1 MRISFA
7 LIVAAGLSALTG
19 VARDARATGAP
30 AGDQGA
36 SRFVLASVADGEGQ
50 PVVGLSH
57 EDFVIQEGN
66 ERCETLAASP
76 ARYPIAILVDTS
88 EAARADFTP
97 LRSAVRQFIDRLSG
111 HEVALY
117 TFGDRALKTVDFT
130 TDLGKLQR
138 AADSLFAQPE
148 GESHVL
154 DAIIEAGKAIAKR
167 EPVVAMIVVVSAGA
181 NDQSSRTP
189 REVLEPT
196 LASRA
201 MLQVVE
207 MRSPRAAG
215 RLNNPRLQR
224 NFTSDKKAEA
234 SGTLEELLRAL
245 SERTKGHYEQIYSSS
260 GYHSRLA
267 ALKGQLASELV
278 IEYLGQPQN
287 PPGALRIGAHLPGA
301 TVTAIALDRRP
312 K

>member
-1 MRISFA
+1 MRM
-7 LIVAAGLSALTG
+7 LTVVMIVAGLQVGSG
-19 VARDARATGAP
+19 RATETLAASG
-30 AGDQGA
+30 QGA
-36 SRFVLASVADGEGQ
+36 SRYVLASVADDAGQ

-57 EDFVIQEGN
+57 EDFVIQEGD

-88 EAARADFTP
+88 EAARAEFTP
-97 LRSAVRQFIDRLSG
+97 LRSAIRQFIDRLSG
-111 HEVALY
+111 HDVALY
-117 TFGDRALKTVDFT
+117 TFGDRALKVVDFT
-130 TDLGKLQR
+130 ADLGKLQR
-138 AADSLFAQPE
+138 AADQLFAQPE

-167 EPVVAMIVVVSAGA
+167 EPAVAMIVVVSAGS

-207 MRSPRAAG
+207 MRSPQASG

-234 SGTLEELLRAL
+234 AGTLEELLRAL
-245 SERTKGHYEQIYSSS
+245 AERTRGHYEQIYSSS
-260 GYHSRLA
+260 GYHARLG
-267 ALKGQLASELV
+267 ALRGQIASELV
-278 IEYLGQPQN
+278 IEYLGRPQS
-287 PPGALRIGAHLPGA
+287 PPAALKIGAHLPGA

-312 K
+312 Q